1 MKSKIISS
9 VRLKGSGH
17 EFQNKYEPMSKAQV
31 NEIKEGLQHFH
42 GTEMFYQ
49 IPLIR
54 TRFADGLKY
63 LADVADCFWLI
74 TDTSVIAKSLI
85 PRSEFITIEFKRL
98 SEERQDF
105 TGYEAEIIYTDG
117 NDNILEKHGYR
128 VIDFPFDELRLF
140 FVNDTLMLP
149 SEY

>member
-1 MKSKIISS
+1 MKSKI
-9 VRLKGSGH
+9 H
-17 EFQNKYEPMSKAQV
+17 EYQSKYVPMSKAQV

-49 IPLIR
+49 IPLLR
-54 TRFADGLKY
+54 TRFTDGLKY
-63 LADVADCFWLI
+63 LSEVAECFWLI

-85 PRSEFITIEFKRL
+85 NKSEFVTIDFRRL
-98 SEERQDF
+98 SKEKQDY

-128 VIDFPFDELRLF
+128 VTDFPLDELRLI
-140 FVNDTLMLP
+140 FVNNTLMLP

>member
-1 MKSKIISS
+1 M
-9 VRLKGSGH
+9 
-17 EFQNKYEPMSKAQV
+17 KAQV

-49 IPLIR
+49 IPLLR
-54 TRFADGLKY
+54 TRFTDGLKY
-63 LADVADCFWLI
+63 LSEAAECFWLI
-74 TDTSVIAKSLI
+74 TDTSVIAKSLMN
-85 PRSEFITIEFKRL
+85 RSEFITIDFRRL
-98 SEERQDF
+98 SEERQDS

-128 VIDFPFDELRLF
+128 ATDFPLDELRLF
-140 FVNDTLMLP
+140 FVNGTLMLP